1 MTREQV
7 ITRVKHSSMYIGDR
21 ETADYI
27 INVLE
32 QQSYDCV
39 SLGVYKQVMRE
50 RDIAIEQLRELGY
63 EFGEKIRTSDDCVS
77 REQVVKTVLDW
88 YFNLLEGNETKD
100 IVNLLD
106 VLPSVIPTFPKG
118 VTNGDVVKTMF
129 PDADVKEMLG
139 SRSQDYLWNWWGEP
153 YKRGDSND
161 RN

>member
-1 MTREQV
+1 MTREQI
-7 ITRVKHSSMYIGDR
+7 ITRVKHSSMYIDDR

-27 INVLE
+27 INALE
-32 QQSYDCV
+32 QQPYDCV

-106 VLPSVIPTFPKG
+106 ALPPVIPTHNKPKKDI
-118 VTNGDVVKTMF
+118 TEDVF
-129 PDADVKEMLG
+129 
-139 SRSQDYLWNWWGEP
+139 
-153 YKRGDSND
+153 
-161 RN
+161 